1 MKSIAS
7 NAPEIRTDILTRR
20 LFANDA
26 SMYEEM
32 PKAVAFPRNAEDL
45 QFLVQWATDK
55 KMPITAR
62 AAGTSLA
69 GQTTGGGLIVD
80 TSRYMSAIT
89 DLDAEN
95 STIWVEPGVIR
106 DSLNDFVAPFQ
117 LLYGPDTSTTNRC
130 MVGGMIGNN
139 SAGNFSVKYGST
151 RDHVIAIDA
160 ILSDGSR
167 VLFGPLSNEE
177 IEQKMQLQS
186 FEGHIYREMVAIIRE
201 HRDTILENSPHSD
214 IKRRNTGYALDRL
227 CVMEPFEPGGE
238 PFNLAK
244 MLCGSEGTLALTVKA
259 KVNLEPLP
267 KYNLLVISQFDDLY
281 EALELTALCVQHK
294 PAAVELVDDVV
305 LNATKGNIAL
315 SHNRFFLRGE
325 PRCILITQLDGDDWD
340 DLIAQGDALIDEIR
354 ATGKGY
360 HHSLMTDPDEKRRV
374 WDLRKAGLGLLMG
387 LLTENRSPEFV
398 DDTAV
403 RVEDLPNYIRDF
415 EQIMQKY
422 KTSSVYY
429 AHASVGELHLR
440 PSIDVKSQ
448 EGLDKM
454 KAIAGEVADIIRR
467 YRGSFSGEH
476 GDGRIRAPFLEQVLG
491 REMVALFE
499 RVKQVW
505 DPAHLLNPNKIIFP
519 KPMDI
524 DLRFG
529 PDYHMEKVDTV
540 FKWRKEG
547 GFDMALEACN
557 GAGVCRKLVAS
568 GGTMCP
574 SYRATFEERDVT
586 RGRANIFRQLFAGQ
600 AADAFGSDEL
610 KDALSLCLSCK
621 ACKSECPANVDM
633 ARMKAEFWHGYHQ
646 RKGVPRSH
654 QFFGNPGVLY
664 PMAMLTPGI
673 SNSVAAS
680 RFGKAVLRRLVG
692 VHPNRSLPKFA
703 SKSFRHA
710 FKSSQIIGSPD
721 SRGKVLLM
729 VDLFND
735 VHDPDVAMAAKR
747 VLEHIGYE
755 VLVSDH
761 SEAGRTHISKG
772 LLDQAKGIA
781 DRNIHYLKP
790 FAEQGIAIVGLEPS
804 EILTLR
810 DEYLD
815 LCDVSDLETA
825 RLVAKH
831 SFMLEEFLLS
841 EANRRLLKEGFDA
854 GGRSVM
860 IHGHCHAK
868 ALVGMGPMMDVLSE
882 AGYLPIDS
890 GAGCC
895 GMAGSFGYEE
905 DTYEVSMQV
914 GEQTLFP
921 SVRALDQGMLICA
934 HGFSCRHQI
943 ADGTGRKAEH
953 PAVLLQAVIR
963 GRPLGPT

>member
-1 MKSIAS
+1 MKPIAS
-7 NAPEIRTDILTRR
+7 NAPEIRTDLLTRR
-20 LFANDA
+20 LYANDA
-26 SMYEEM
+26 SMYEEI
-32 PKAVAFPRNAEDL
+32 PQAVAFPRNAEDL
-45 QFLVQWATDK
+45 QFLVRWAADQ

-80 TSRYMSAIT
+80 TSRYMTGIT
-89 DLDAEN
+89 DLDVPDQ
-95 STIWVEPGVIR
+95 SIWVEPGVIR
-106 DSLNDFVAPFQ
+106 DSLNDFVSPYG

-139 SAGNFSVKYGST
+139 SSGNFSVKYGST
-151 RDHVIAIDA
+151 RDHVIALDT

-167 VLFGPLSNEE
+167 VEFGPLSDTEL
-177 IEQKMQLQS
+177 EQKLTLQTL
-186 FEGHIYREMVAIIRE
+186 EGHIYRDMVAIIRE
-201 HRDTILENSPHSD
+201 YRDAIVANSPHLD

-227 CVMEPFEPGGE
+227 CYMEPFEPGGE

-267 KYNLLVISQFDDLY
+267 KYNVLIISQFEDLY
-281 EALELTALCVQHK
+281 EALELTALCVQHE

-315 SHNRFFLRGE
+315 SRNRFFLQGE

-340 DLIAQGDALIDEIR
+340 ELLKKGASLIDELH

-360 HHSLMTDPDEKRRV
+360 HHSLMTDTDEKRRV

-415 EQIMQKY
+415 EKIMQKY
-422 KTSSVYY
+422 KTTSVYY

-454 KAIAGEVADIIRR
+454 KAIAGEVAEIIRK

-491 REMVALFE
+491 RDMVALFE
-499 RVKQVW
+499 RVKDCW
-505 DPAHLLNPNKIIFP
+505 DPGHLLNPNKIIHP
-519 KPMDI
+519 KPMDT

-529 PDYHMEKVDTV
+529 PDYRMEKVDTI

-586 RGRANIFRQLFAGQ
+586 RGRANIFRQLFAGE
-600 AADAFGSDEL
+600 ASDAFGSEEL

-654 QFFGNPGVLY
+654 QFFGNPGALY
-664 PMAMLTPGI
+664 PMAMLTPGV
-673 SNSVAAS
+673 SNAVAAS
-680 RFGKAVLRRLVG
+680 RFGKMVLRRMLG
-692 VHPNRSLPKFA
+692 VHPKRSLPKFA
-703 SKSFRHA
+703 SQSFRKRTQREPLPQMA
-710 FKSSQIIGSPD
+710 Q
-721 SRGKVLLM
+721 SRGQVLLM

-747 VLEHIGYE
+747 VLEHLGYE

-761 SEAGRTHISKG
+761 AEAGRTHISKG

-781 DRNIHYLKP
+781 DRNIRYLNT
-790 FAEQGIAIVGLEPS
+790 FAQKGIAIVGLEPS

-815 LCDVSDLETA
+815 LCDDTDMDA
-825 RLVAKH
+825 TKIVAQN
-831 SFMLEEFLLS
+831 SFMIEEFLLQ
-841 EANRRLLKEGFDA
+841 EPNRPLLKEHFNA
-854 GGRSVM
+854 GGKAVM
-860 IHGHCHAK
+860 VHGHCHAK
-868 ALVGMGPMMDVLSE
+868 ALVGMEPMLDLLTEV
-882 AGYLPIDS
+882 GYLPTDS
-890 GAGCC
+890 NAGCC
-895 GMAGSFGYEE
+895 GMAGSFGYEI

-921 SVRALDQGMLICA
+921 AVRALDQGMLICA

-953 PAVLLQAVIR
+953 PAVLLSAVIQH
-963 GRPLGPT
+963 

>member
-1 MKSIAS
+1 MKPIAS

-20 LFANDA
+20 LYANDA

-32 PKAVAFPRNAEDL
+32 PQAVAFPYNVEHLQYLVKWAAER
-45 QFLVQWATDK
+45 Q
-55 KMPITAR
+55 MPITAR

-69 GQTTGGGLIVD
+69 GQTTGNGLIID
-80 TSRYMSAIT
+80 TSRFMTTISS
-89 DLDAEN
+89 LDVDGH
-95 STIWVEPGVIR
+95 SVWVEPGVIR
-106 DSLNDFVAPFQ
+106 DSLNDFVAGHG

-130 MVGGMIGNN
+130 MIGGMIGNN

-160 ILSDGSR
+160 VLSDGSR
-167 VLFGPLSNEE
+167 VEFGALTPSELDE
-177 IEQKMQLQS
+177 KLALPT
-186 FEGHIYREMVAIIRE
+186 FEGKIYREMIALVRKHRE
-201 HRDTILENSPHSD
+201 TILANSPHSD

-227 CVMEPFEPGGE
+227 CMMEPFEPGGE

-244 MLCGSEGTLALTVKA
+244 MLCGSEGTLALTAKA
-259 KVNLEPLP
+259 HVNLEPLP
-267 KYNLLVISQFDDLY
+267 RYNVLVISQFNDLY
-281 EALELTALCVQHK
+281 EALELTAQCVQHK

-315 SHNRFFLRGE
+315 SRNRFFLQGE

-340 DLIAQGDALIDEIR
+340 TLVAQGAALVVELR

-360 HHSLMTDPDEKRRV
+360 HHSLMTDADEKRRV

-448 EGLDKM
+448 AGLDKM
-454 KAIAGEVADIIRR
+454 KAIAAEVAQIIRT

-476 GDGRIRAPFLEQVLG
+476 GDGRIRAPFLEMVLG
-491 REMVALFE
+491 RDMVALFE
-499 RVKQVW
+499 RVKEIW
-505 DPAHLLNPNKIIFP
+505 DPNHLFNPNKIVFP
-519 KPMDI
+519 KPMDT

-529 PDYHMEKVDTV
+529 PDYHMAKVDTV

-600 AADAFGSDEL
+600 AADAFASEDL

-646 RKGVPRSH
+646 RKGIPRSH
-654 QFFGNPGVLY
+654 RFFGDPGALY
-664 PMAMLTPGI
+664 PMAMLTPSL
-673 SNSVAAS
+673 SNRIAAS
-680 RFGKAVLRRLVG
+680 RFGKMVLRQLAG
-692 VHPNRSLPKFA
+692 VHPARSLPAFA
-703 SKSFRHA
+703 SKSFRKRI
-710 FKSSQIIGSPD
+710 KSEQIQLSGPN
-721 SRGKVLLM
+721 RGKVMLM

-735 VHDPDVAMAAKR
+735 VHDPDVALAAKK
-747 VLEHIGYE
+747 VLEHLGYE
-755 VLVSDH
+755 VLISDH

-772 LLDQAKGIA
+772 LLDKAKEIA
-781 DRNIHYLKP
+781 ERNIRYLKSY
-790 FAEQGIAIVGLEPS
+790 AKEGVAIIGLEPS

-810 DEYLD
+810 DEYID
-815 LCDVSDLETA
+815 LCDDDMLDDA
-825 RLVAKH
+825 QMVAAN
-831 SFMLEEFLLS
+831 SFMLEEFLLLDQ
-841 EANRRLLKEGFDA
+841 NRELLKERFNGA
-854 GGRSVM
+854 NRPVM
-860 IHGHCHAK
+860 VHGHCHAK
-868 ALVGMGPMMDVLSE
+868 ALVGMEPMLQVLSE
-882 AGYLPIDS
+882 AGYIPSDS
-890 GAGCC
+890 KAGCC

-905 DTYEVSMQV
+905 DTYDVSMQV

-921 SVRALDQGMLICA
+921 AVRALDQGMLISA

-943 ADGTGRKAEH
+943 ADGTGRTAEH
-953 PAVLLQAVIR
+953 PAVLLERAII
-963 GRPLGPT
+963 GG

>member
-1 MKSIAS
+1 MKPIAS

-20 LFANDA
+20 LYANDA

-32 PKAVAFPRNAEDL
+32 PQAVAFPYNAEHL
-45 QFLVQWATDK
+45 QYLVKWAAERQ
-55 KMPITAR
+55 MPITAR

-69 GQTTGGGLIVD
+69 GQTTGNGLIID
-80 TSRYMSAIT
+80 TSRFMTAISG
-89 DLDAEN
+89 LDVDGY
-95 STIWVEPGVIR
+95 SVWVEPGVIR
-106 DSLNDFVAPFQ
+106 DSLNDFVAGHG

-130 MVGGMIGNN
+130 MIGGMIGNN

-160 ILSDGSR
+160 VLSDGSR
-167 VLFGPLSNEE
+167 VEFGALTPSELDE
-177 IEQKMQLQS
+177 KLALPT
-186 FEGHIYREMVAIIRE
+186 FEGKIYREMIALVRE
-201 HRDTILENSPHSD
+201 HRETILANSPHSD

-227 CVMEPFEPGGE
+227 CMMEPFEPGGE

-244 MLCGSEGTLALTVKA
+244 MLCGSEGTLALTAKA
-259 KVNLEPLP
+259 HVNLEPLP
-267 KYNLLVISQFDDLY
+267 RYNVLVISQFDDLY
-281 EALELTALCVQHK
+281 EALELTAQCVQHK

-315 SHNRFFLRGE
+315 SRNRFFLQGE

-340 DLIAQGDALIDEIR
+340 TLVAQGAALVVELG

-360 HHSLMTDPDEKRRV
+360 HHSLMTDADEKRRV

-448 EGLDKM
+448 AGLDKM
-454 KAIAGEVADIIRR
+454 KAIAAEVAQIIRT

-476 GDGRIRAPFLEQVLG
+476 GDGRIRAPFLEMVLG
-491 REMVALFE
+491 RDMVALFE
-499 RVKQVW
+499 RVKEIW
-505 DPAHLLNPNKIIFP
+505 DPNHLFNPNKIVFP
-519 KPMDI
+519 KPMDT

-529 PDYHMEKVDTV
+529 PDYHMAKVDTV

-574 SYRATFEERDVT
+574 SYRATLEERDVT

-600 AADAFGSDEL
+600 AADAFASEDL

-646 RKGVPRSH
+646 RKGIPRSH
-654 QFFGNPGVLY
+654 RFFGDPGALY
-664 PMAMLTPGI
+664 PMAMLTPSL
-673 SNSVAAS
+673 SNRIAAS
-680 RFGKAVLRRLVG
+680 RFGKMVLRQLAG
-692 VHPNRSLPKFA
+692 VHPARSLPAFA
-703 SKSFRHA
+703 SKSFRKRI
-710 FKSSQIIGSPD
+710 KSEQIQLSGPN
-721 SRGKVLLM
+721 RGKVMLM

-735 VHDPDVAMAAKR
+735 VHDPDVALAAKK
-747 VLEHIGYE
+747 VLEYLGYE
-755 VLVSDH
+755 VLISDH

-772 LLDQAKGIA
+772 LLDKAKEIA
-781 DRNIHYLKP
+781 ERNILYLKSY
-790 FAEQGIAIVGLEPS
+790 AKEGVAIIGLEPS

-810 DEYLD
+810 DEYID
-815 LCDVSDLETA
+815 LCDDDMLDDA
-825 RLVAKH
+825 QMVAAN
-831 SFMLEEFLLS
+831 SFMLEEFLLLDQ
-841 EANRRLLKEGFDA
+841 NRELLKERFNGA
-854 GGRSVM
+854 NRPVM
-860 IHGHCHAK
+860 VHGHCHAK
-868 ALVGMGPMMDVLSE
+868 ALVGMEPMLQVLSE
-882 AGYLPIDS
+882 AGYIPSDS
-890 GAGCC
+890 KAGCC

-905 DTYEVSMQV
+905 DTYDVSMQV

-921 SVRALDQGMLICA
+921 AVRALDQGMLICA

-943 ADGTGRKAEH
+943 ADGTGRSAEH
-953 PAVLLQAVIR
+953 PAVLLERAIVR
-963 GRPLGPT
+963 

>member
-1 MKSIAS
+1 MKPITS

-20 LFANDA
+20 LYANDA
-26 SMYEEM
+26 SMYEEI
-32 PKAVAFPRNAEDL
+32 PQAVAFPRKADDL
-45 QFLVQWATDK
+45 QFLVRWAADK

-80 TSRYMSAIT
+80 TSRYMAGII
-89 DLDAEN
+89 DLDVDN
-95 STIWVEPGVIR
+95 RSIWVEPGVIR
-106 DSLNDFVAPFQ
+106 DSLNDFVAPFE

-151 RDHVIAIDA
+151 RDHVIALDT

-167 VLFGPLSNEE
+167 VEFGPLSNDELE
-177 IEQKMQLQS
+177 LKLALPT
-186 FEGHIYREMVAIIRE
+186 FEGAIYRDMVAIIRE
-201 HRDTILENSPHSD
+201 HRHAILDNSPHAQ

-227 CVMEPFEPGGE
+227 CLMEPFEPGGE
-238 PFNLAK
+238 PFNMAK

-259 KVNLEPLP
+259 MVNLEPLP
-267 KYNLLVISQFDDLY
+267 KLNLLIISQFDDLY

-305 LNATKGNIAL
+305 LNATKGNIAM
-315 SHNRFFLRGE
+315 SRNRFFLQGE
-325 PRCILITQLDGDDWD
+325 PRCILITQLDGDDWGT
-340 DLIAQGDALIDEIR
+340 LIAQGDALIEEIR
-354 ATGKGY
+354 GTGKGY
-360 HHSLMTDPDEKRRV
+360 HHSVMTEADEKRRV

-415 EQIMQKY
+415 EQIMQTY

-440 PSIDVKSQ
+440 PSINVKSQ

-454 KAIAGEVADIIRR
+454 KAIAGEVAELIRK

-491 REMVALFE
+491 RDMVALFE
-499 RVKQVW
+499 RVKEIW
-505 DPAHLLNPNKIIFP
+505 DPGHLLNPNKIVFP
-519 KPMDI
+519 QPMDT

-529 PDYHMEKVDTV
+529 PHYHMAKVDTV

-586 RGRANIFRQLFAGQ
+586 RGRANIFRQLFAGE
-600 AADAFGSDEL
+600 AADAFGSKEL

-646 RKGVPRSH
+646 RKGVPMSH
-654 QFFGNPGVLY
+654 QFFGNPGALY
-664 PMAMLTPGI
+664 PMAMLTPGL
-673 SNSVAAS
+673 SNAVVAS
-680 RFGKAVLRRLVG
+680 RFGKAVLRRFLG
-692 VHPNRSLPKFA
+692 VHPNRGLPKFA
-703 SKSFRHA
+703 AKSFRSTVRHE
-710 FKSSQIIGSPD
+710 QIVGTTVF
-721 SRGKVLLM
+721 RGKVLLM

-735 VHDPDVAMAAKR
+735 VHDPEVAIAAKR
-747 VLEHIGYE
+747 VLEHMGYE
-755 VLVSDH
+755 VLVSDRA
-761 SEAGRTHISKG
+761 EAGRTHISKG
-772 LLDQAKGIA
+772 LLDKAKEIA
-781 DRNIHYLKP
+781 DRNIRYLSD
-790 FAEQGIAIVGLEPS
+790 FTRQGISIVGLEPS

-815 LCDVSDLETA
+815 LCDDADLDMA
-825 RLVAKH
+825 QLVAKQ
-831 SFMLEEFLLS
+831 SYMLEEFLLLDN
-841 EANRRLLKEGFDA
+841 NRALLHQRFNAHGM
-854 GGRSVM
+854 SVM
-860 IHGHCHAK
+860 VHGHCHAK
-868 ALVGMGPMMDVLSE
+868 ALVGMTAMMEVLSE
-882 AGYLPIDS
+882 VGYLPTDS

-905 DTYEVSMQV
+905 DTYAISMQV

-921 SVRALDQGMLICA
+921 AVRKLDQGMLICA

-953 PAVLLQAVIR
+953 PAVLLLAVIES
-963 GRPLGPT
+963 

>member
-1 MKSIAS
+1 MKPIAS

-20 LFANDA
+20 LYANDA

-32 PKAVAFPRNAEDL
+32 PQAVAFPRNAEDM
-45 QFLVQWATDK
+45 QFLVQWALDK

-80 TSRYMSAIT
+80 TSRFMTGIT
-89 DLDAEN
+89 DLDVDDH
-95 STIWVEPGVIR
+95 SIWVDPGVIR
-106 DSLNDFVAPFQ
+106 DSLNDFVAPFG

-151 RDHVIAIDA
+151 RDHVIALDTV
-160 ILSDGSR
+160 LSDGSR
-167 VLFGPLSNEE
+167 VEFGPLSNEE
-177 IEQKMQLQS
+177 LEQKMELQTL
-186 FEGHIYREMVAIIRE
+186 EGHIYREMVAIIRE
-201 HRDTILENSPHSD
+201 HRETILENSPHAD

-227 CVMEPFEPGGE
+227 CLMEPFVPGGE
-238 PFNLAK
+238 AFNLAK

-267 KYNLLVISQFDDLY
+267 KFNILIISQFEDLY
-281 EALELTALCVQHK
+281 EALELTALCVRHK

-315 SHNRFFLRGE
+315 SRNRFFLQGE

-340 DLIAQGDALIDEIR
+340 ALIAQGEALIYEIE
-354 ATGKGY
+354 ATSKGY
-360 HHSLMTDPDEKRRV
+360 HHSLMTDADEKRRV

-448 EGLDKM
+448 DGLDKM
-454 KAIAGEVADIIRR
+454 KAIAGEVAEIIRK

-491 REMVALFE
+491 RDMVALFE
-499 RVKQVW
+499 RVKAIW
-505 DPAHLLNPNKIIFP
+505 DPSNLLNPNKIIYP
-519 KPMDI
+519 KPMDT

-574 SYRATFEERDVT
+574 SYRVTFEERDVT

-600 AADAFGSDEL
+600 AADAFASEEL

-654 QFFGNPGVLY
+654 QFFGNPGALY

-673 SNSVAAS
+673 SNAVAGS
-680 RFGKAVLRRLVG
+680 LFGKAVLRRMLG
-692 VHPNRSLPKFA
+692 VHPNRNLPKFA
-703 SKSFRHA
+703 SKSFRRR
-710 FKSSQIIGSPD
+710 FKRELLPRSGQT
-721 SRGKVLLM
+721 RGQVLLM

-735 VHDPDVAMAAKR
+735 VHDPDVAMSAKR
-747 VLEHIGYE
+747 VLEHLGYD

-761 SEAGRTHISKG
+761 AEAGRTHISKG
-772 LLDQAKGIA
+772 LLDQAKSIA
-781 DRNIHYLKP
+781 DRNIQYLKP
-790 FAEQGIAIVGLEPS
+790 FADQGIAIIGLEPS

-815 LCDVSDLETA
+815 LCDDGDLETA

-831 SFMLEEFLLS
+831 SFMLEEFLLLD
-841 EANRRLLKEGFDA
+841 ENRSLLKERFDA
-854 GGRSVM
+854 RGKAVM
-860 IHGHCHAK
+860 VHGHCHAK
-868 ALVGMGPMMDVLSE
+868 ALVGMTPMLEVLTE
-882 AGYLPIDS
+882 AGYLPTDS

-895 GMAGSFGYEE
+895 GMAGSFGYEI

-914 GEQTLFP
+914 GEQRLFP
-921 SVRALDQGMLICA
+921 AVRALDQGMLICA

-943 ADGTGRKAEH
+943 TDGTGRQAEH
-953 PAVLLQAVIR
+953 PAVLLERAVI
-963 GRPLGPT
+963 L

>member
-1 MKSIAS
+1 MKPIAS

-20 LFANDA
+20 LYANDA

-32 PKAVAFPRNAEDL
+32 PQAVAFPYNAEHL
-45 QFLVQWATDK
+45 QYLVKWAAERQ
-55 KMPITAR
+55 MPITAR

-69 GQTTGGGLIVD
+69 GQTTGNGLIID
-80 TSRYMSAIT
+80 TSRFMTAISG
-89 DLDAEN
+89 LDVDGH
-95 STIWVEPGVIR
+95 SVWVEPGVIR
-106 DSLNDFVAPFQ
+106 DSLNDFVAGHG

-130 MVGGMIGNN
+130 MIGGMIGNN

-160 ILSDGSR
+160 VLSDGSR
-167 VLFGPLSNEE
+167 VEFGALTPAELEE
-177 IEQKMQLQS
+177 KLALPT
-186 FEGHIYREMVAIIRE
+186 FEGKIYREMIALVRE
-201 HRDTILENSPHSD
+201 HRETILENSPHSD

-227 CVMEPFEPGGE
+227 CMMEPFEPGGE

-244 MLCGSEGTLALTVKA
+244 MLCGSEGTLALTAKA
-259 KVNLEPLP
+259 HVNLEPLP
-267 KYNLLVISQFDDLY
+267 KYNVLVISQFNDLY
-281 EALELTALCVQHK
+281 EALELTAQCVQHK

-315 SHNRFFLRGE
+315 SRNRFFLQGE

-340 DLIAQGDALIDEIR
+340 TLVAQGAALVVELR
-354 ATGKGY
+354 ATGKGF
-360 HHSLMTDPDEKRRV
+360 HHSLMTDADEKRRV

-448 EGLDKM
+448 AGLDKM
-454 KAIAGEVADIIRR
+454 KAIAAEVAQIIRT

-476 GDGRIRAPFLEQVLG
+476 GDGRIRAPFLEMVLG
-491 REMVALFE
+491 RDMVALFE
-499 RVKQVW
+499 RVKEIW
-505 DPAHLLNPNKIIFP
+505 DPNHLFNPNKIVFP
-519 KPMDI
+519 KPMDT

-529 PDYHMEKVDTV
+529 PDYHMAKVDTV

-600 AADAFGSDEL
+600 AADAFASEDL

-646 RKGVPRSH
+646 RKGIPRSH
-654 QFFGNPGVLY
+654 RFFGDPGALY
-664 PMAMLTPGI
+664 PMAMLTPGL
-673 SNSVAAS
+673 SNSIAAS
-680 RFGKAVLRRLVG
+680 RFGKMVLRHLAG
-692 VHPNRSLPKFA
+692 VHPARSLPAFA
-703 SKSFRHA
+703 SKSFRKRV
-710 FKSSQIIGSPD
+710 KSEQIQLSGPNRGS
-721 SRGKVLLM
+721 VMLM

-735 VHDPDVAMAAKR
+735 VHDPDVALAAKK
-747 VLEHIGYE
+747 VLEHLGYE
-755 VLVSDH
+755 VLISDH

-772 LLDQAKGIA
+772 LLDKAKEIA
-781 DRNIHYLKP
+781 ERNIRYLKSY
-790 FAEQGIAIVGLEPS
+790 AKEGVAIIGLEPS

-810 DEYLD
+810 DEYID
-815 LCDVSDLETA
+815 LCDDDMLDDA
-825 RLVAKH
+825 QMVAAN
-831 SFMLEEFLLS
+831 SFMLEEFLLLDQ
-841 EANRRLLKEGFDA
+841 NRELLKERFNGA
-854 GGRSVM
+854 NRPVM
-860 IHGHCHAK
+860 VHGHCHAK
-868 ALVGMGPMMDVLSE
+868 ALVGMEPMLQVLSE
-882 AGYLPIDS
+882 AGYIPSDS
-890 GAGCC
+890 KAGCC

-905 DTYEVSMQV
+905 NTYDVSMQV

-921 SVRALDQGMLICA
+921 AVRALDQGMSICA

-943 ADGTGRKAEH
+943 ADGTGRSAEH
-953 PAVLLQAVIR
+953 PAVLIEKAMI
-963 GRPLGPT
+963 

>member
-1 MKSIAS
+1 MKPIAS

-20 LFANDA
+20 LYANDA

-32 PKAVAFPRNAEDL
+32 PQAVAFPRNADDL
-45 QFLVQWATDK
+45 RFLVRWAADQN
-55 KMPITAR
+55 MPITAR

-80 TSRYMSAIT
+80 TSRYMTGIT
-89 DLDAEN
+89 DLDVDGH
-95 STIWVEPGVIR
+95 SIWVGPGVIR
-106 DSLNDFVAPFQ
+106 DSLNDFVAPFG

-151 RDHVIAIDA
+151 RDHVIALDTV
-160 ILSDGSR
+160 LSDGSR
-167 VLFGPLSNEE
+167 VEFGPLSNDELDK
-177 IEQKMQLQS
+177 KMTLPTL
-186 FEGHIYREMVAIIRE
+186 EGHVYREMVAIVRE
-201 HRDTILENSPHSD
+201 HRDAILDNSPHAQ

-227 CVMEPFEPGGE
+227 CLMEPFEPGGE
-238 PFNLAK
+238 PFNMAK
-244 MLCGSEGTLALTVKA
+244 LLCGSEGTLALTVKA

-267 KYNLLVISQFDDLY
+267 NYNILIISQFDDLY
-281 EALELTALCVQHK
+281 EALELTALCVRHK

-305 LNATKGNIAL
+305 LNATKGNISL
-315 SHNRFFLRGE
+315 SRNRFFLQGE

-340 DLIAQGDALIDEIR
+340 TLIAQGEALIKEIQ

-360 HHSLMTDPDEKRRV
+360 YHGLMTDADEKRRV

-403 RVEDLPNYIRDF
+403 RVEDLPSYIRDF

-454 KAIAGEVADIIRR
+454 KAIAGEVAEIIRK

-499 RVKQVW
+499 RVKEVW
-505 DPAHLLNPNKIIFP
+505 DPGHLLNPNKIIYP
-519 KPMDI
+519 KPMDT

-529 PDYHMEKVDTV
+529 PDYHMEKIDTM

-586 RGRANIFRQLFAGQ
+586 RGRANIFRQLFAGE
-600 AADAFGSDEL
+600 AADAFASEEL

-633 ARMKAEFWHGYHQ
+633 ARMKAEFWHGYHK

-654 QFFGNPGVLY
+654 HFFGNPGALY
-664 PMAMLTPGI
+664 PMAMLTPSV
-673 SNSVAAS
+673 SNAFANS
-680 RFGKAVLRRLVG
+680 RFGKMVLRRMLG
-692 VHPNRSLPKFA
+692 VHPKRSLPKFA
-703 SKSFRHA
+703 AKSFRDGVKKLNNLHVGQT
-710 FKSSQIIGSPD
+710 K
-721 SRGKVLLM
+721 GKVMLM

-735 VHDPDVAMAAKR
+735 VHDPEVAIAAKR
-747 VLEHIGYE
+747 VLEHLGYE
-755 VLVSDH
+755 VLISDH
-761 SEAGRTHISKG
+761 AEAGRTHISKG
-772 LLDQAKGIA
+772 LLDKARGIA
-781 DRNIHYLKP
+781 DRNIRYLKP
-790 FAEQGIAIVGLEPS
+790 FADQGIAIVGLEPS

-815 LCDVSDLETA
+815 LCEDVDLDMA
-825 RLVAKH
+825 RLVARH
-831 SFMLEEFLLS
+831 SYMLEEFLLLD
-841 EANRRLLKEGFDA
+841 ENRSLLKERFDA
-854 GGRSVM
+854 GGKAVM
-860 IHGHCHAK
+860 VHGHCHAK
-868 ALVGMGPMMDVLSE
+868 GVSGDGSDVG
-882 AGYLPIDS
+882 
-890 GAGCC
+890 
-895 GMAGSFGYEE
+895 GS
-905 DTYEVSMQV
+905 
-914 GEQTLFP
+914 
-921 SVRALDQGMLICA
+921 I
-934 HGFSCRHQI
+934 
-943 ADGTGRKAEH
+943 
-953 PAVLLQAVIR
+953 
-963 GRPLGPT
+963 